1 MFKASN
7 LGQILGRALYGEL
20 PPKPQPALVD
30 AAEAAR
36 REAEQRQAVERER
49 AARDEAARREQERS
63 LDRARAAKIREEDE
77 AARAAAEERRAATVA
92 ARKRKATK
100 APPAPHRIGTSSAI
114 RELLA
119 KHPGRRERG
128 DQPRPPP
135 ARTCFAIATPT
146 RTRCTLPS
154 CPGLVLTDDGEPA
167 EIVSLGIAPAPA
179 AAHAHL
185 VRRAREGG
193 ERLQHQLNTDPEGA
207 RDRARQH
214 REPRRREVRDARRGR
229 AARGLRGRRQA
240 AVRQAFV
247 FEFFYITAHNAP
259 DVALESRE
267 SRP

>member
-119 KHPGRRERG
+119 KHPEGLRSGEVAAALG
-128 DQPRPPP
+128 IKVGL
-135 ARTCFAIATPT
+135 ASAHL
-146 RTRCTLPS
+146 CTLS
-154 CPGLVLTDDGEPA
+154 GVLKSG
-167 EIVSLGIAPAPA
+167 V
-179 AAHAHL
+179 
-185 VRRAREGG
+185 
-193 ERLQHQLNTDPEGA
+193 
-207 RDRARQH
+207 
-214 REPRRREVRDARRGR
+214 RGR
-229 AARGLRGRRQA
+229 
-240 AVRQAFV
+240 FV
-247 FEFFYITAHNAP
+247 FRLKNG
-259 DVALESRE
+259 
-267 SRP
+267 